1 MGTGYHVRSTTNITR
16 SPMFDFLSAWYKRY
30 FTDPQAA
37 LLFVLLIL
45 GFIIILTMGKMLAP
59 LIAAIIIAYLLEG
72 GIYRLEQKNM
82 PRKIAVYIIYLLF
95 LAFVFFLILGL
106 FPIVSQQL
114 SQFFQEVPQMINNG
128 QDLLLRLPEQYPQY
142 FSLEFVSTIITA
154 IRTGMSDLGQDV
166 LSFSFA
172 SIPAIITIL
181 VYLILVPLM
190 IFFFL
195 KDKHQILDWLSR
207 FLPSERQ
214 LVTEVWRE
222 MDAQIGNYVR
232 GKFNEILIVGCVAFV
247 MFQLMDLNYAPLL
260 AILVGLSVLIPYIGA
275 AVITLPIAVVGY
287 FQWGLVADFYWLI
300 FWYAVLQF
308 LDGNVLVPILF
319 SDAVNLHPVAIISAI
334 LVFGGLWGFWGVFFA
349 IPLATLVKA
358 LINVW
363 PTTADKSADTA
374 AQSVTD

>member
-1 MGTGYHVRSTTNITR
+1 
-16 SPMFDFLSAWYKRY
+16 MFDFLSAWYRRY

-45 GFIIILTMGKMLAP
+45 GFVIVLTLGKMLAP
-59 LIAAIIIAYLLEG
+59 LIAAVIIAYLLEG
-72 GIYRLEQKNM
+72 GVCKLEEKKM
-82 PRKIAVYIIYLLF
+82 PRDVAVYIIYLVF
-95 LAFVFFLILGL
+95 LAFVFFLLLGL
-106 FPIVSQQL
+106 FPIVSRQL
-114 SQFFQEVPQMINNG
+114 SQFFQELPQMINNG
-128 QDLLLRLPEQYPQY
+128 QELLLRLPEQYPQY
-142 FSLEFVSTIITA
+142 VTREFIETIITA
-154 IRTGMSDLGQDV
+154 IRTGLSDLGQEF
-166 LSFSFA
+166 LSLSVS
-172 SIPAIITIL
+172 SIPAIVTVL
-181 VYLILVPLM
+181 VYLILVPLL

-195 KDKHQILDWLSR
+195 KDKRPILDWLSR

-232 GKFNEILIVGCVAFV
+232 GKANEIIIVGCTAFV
-247 MFQLMDLNYAPLL
+247 LFQVMDLNYAPLL
-260 AILVGLSVLIPYIGA
+260 AIIVGLSVLIPYIGA
-275 AVITLPIAVVGY
+275 AVVTLPIAFVGY
-287 FQWGLVADFYWLI
+287 VQWGFNPDFIWLI
-300 FWYAVLQF
+300 VSYAVLQF

-363 PTTADKSADTA
+363 PTTVDKTAVETVAD
-374 AQSVTD
+374 